1 VSVEGPDERAALAVL
16 GTRAG
21 ELLEHFAVYGR
32 FTQRPIAGLPEA
44 LRDRL
49 EIAPRQWSLE
59 QVLAH
64 APDLLVIMMN
74 PGASRP
80 IDSLWSDATAQGF
93 VATLPDRTQYQIM
106 RLLLMAR
113 QQGLAWGHARV
124 LNLSDLRTPQ
134 SAVLFRK
141 LNDYSRDDSHSIFSH
156 GRRNECAGHFSRLA
170 TPVLCAWGLSAQLG
184 VLADA
189 ALVAAQGHVLLGVTA
204 DGRAYRHP
212 LPQRF
217 DLQRQWLALIGAQIQ
232 ALAGTSRN
240 P

>member
-1 VSVEGPDERAALAVL
+1 VGGPDERAALAVL
-16 GTRAG
+16 ATRAG

-32 FTQRPIAGLPEA
+32 FTQRTIASVPEA

-80 IDSLWSDATAQGF
+80 IDSLWSDGRAQGF

-106 RLLLMAR
+106 RLLLMA
-113 QQGLAWGHARV
+113 QQEGLPWVHARV

-134 SAVLFRK
+134 SSVLFRK
-141 LNDYSRDDSHSIFSH
+141 LNDYSKDDSHSIFSQA
-156 GRRNECAGHFSRLA
+156 RRNECAGHFSRPEM
-170 TPVLCAWGLSAQLG
+170 PVLCAWGLSAQLG
-184 VLADA
+184 ALADA
-189 ALVAAQGHVLLGVTA
+189 ALIAAQGHLLLGVTT
-204 DGRAYRHP
+204 DGRGYRHP

-217 DLQRQWLALIGAQIQ
+217 DLQRQWLALMGAQIQ
-232 ALAGTSRN
+232 ALAGASGN